1 MQRSTAQLQ
10 EKLHHLAGKQE
21 VIKSQSLDVSVGV
34 LSRNLLKS
42 ELSLLLGNSGE
53 TLCITFSF

>member
-1 MQRSTAQLQ
+1 MMQRSTAQLQ

-53 TLCITFSF
+53 TLCITF